1 MLWIQSIVW
10 NYYIQPYKCCLKCM
24 PYFIVRIDN
33 RHSIFRPSGRA
44 MKRPLWGF
52 GEKLW
57 RYIWGVRYIKGSW
70 KKHDIWYIYIYK
82 HLACF
87 CLNPLVYRTT
97 RCMCLAK
104 NHFVFKHVVCDFVVK
119 VIPLSWIY
127 IYIYSYVILCN
138 GVLQFPIAK
147 NSIDMHCSGPHIL
160 ITCI

>member
-33 RHSIFRPSGRA
+33 RHSIFRPSGRGE
-44 MKRPLWGF
+44 LWSVHCEDL
-52 GEKLW
+52 EKN
-57 RYIWGVRYIKGSW
+57 YGVISGVY
-70 KKHDIWYIYIYK
+70 DISRGPGRNMIFVIYIYIYK

-87 CLNPLVYRTT
+87 CLKSLVYQTT

-119 VIPLSWIY
+119 VIPLSWKYIY
-127 IYIYSYVILCN
+127 IYIATWYYVMVYSN
-138 GVLQFPIAK
+138 FPLQK
-147 NSIDMHCSGPHIL
+147 
-160 ITCI
+160 TV